1 METADLAA
9 GNVDVDIADIG
20 FGVAGVFIDTTNLR
34 VGIVNSET
42 AAEETVD
49 GATRHVKRYI
59 VNVRLNAEAL
69 MGFLGTRPDS
79 NTTAHQADRF
89 TAGDVDENIL
99 INIGRS
105 KNVFARE
112 RVTGTNRETAGNE
125 GNVVTAVD
133 LDADILHGSVSLGR
147 MFAIIATHAVIAK
160 GNATAENANGSAV
173 VIVNGR
179 GKFDD
184 LVNLGLA
191 TGGTQILDGTD
202 KTALPGAVKRLIRL
216 CFVAAEKDRDIV
228 SLGRTDCRRS
238 RMVVLIGRCNA
249 AAHKA
254 ERRHAGADLDGDVV
268 RFGQS
273 RARFRLDGLCE
284 FRRGYL
290 QLFGDL
296 LAQFVDGLEGIVLR
310 MKLPVEK
317 IHHRAAVNGKGHA
330 AAHDAGCETI
340 LKIDDSGAL
349 DLGHGVA
356 TGHADRKT
364 AAGNAGSKSV
374 DGAMGFVTLGVVE
387 GEVRVARHG
396 GIGSAVKNSNGR
408 TAGESPGDTSRTL
421 DINRRVTI
429 DNCFGIFGSSLY
441 QATQKF
447 KTFTNVDGRA
457 STNGPD
463 DIA

>member
-1 METADLAA
+1 
-9 GNVDVDIADIG
+9 
-20 FGVAGVFIDTTNLR
+20 
-34 VGIVNSET
+34 
-42 AAEETVD
+42 
-49 GATRHVKRYI
+49 
-59 VNVRLNAEAL
+59 
-69 MGFLGTRPDS
+69 
-79 NTTAHQADRF
+79 
-89 TAGDVDENIL
+89 
-99 INIGRS
+99 
-105 KNVFARE
+105 
-112 RVTGTNRETAGNE
+112 
-125 GNVVTAVD
+125 
-133 LDADILHGSVSLGR
+133 
-147 MFAIIATHAVIAK
+147 
-160 GNATAENANGSAV
+160 
-173 VIVNGR
+173 
-179 GKFDD
+179 
-184 LVNLGLA
+184 
-191 TGGTQILDGTD
+191 
-202 KTALPGAVKRLIRL
+202 
-216 CFVAAEKDRDIV
+216 
-228 SLGRTDCRRS
+228 
-238 RMVVLIGRCNA
+238 MVVLIGRCNA

-284 FRRGYL
+284 FRTESL

>member
-49 GATRHVKRYI
+49 GATHHVKRYI

-105 KNVFARE
+105 KNVFARQ

-202 KTALPGAVKRLIRL
+202 KTALPGSVKRLIRL

-284 FRRGYL
+284 FRTESL

-296 LAQFVDGLEGIVLR
+296 LAQFVDGL
-310 MKLPVEK
+310 
-317 IHHRAAVNGKGHA
+317 
-330 AAHDAGCETI
+330 
-340 LKIDDSGAL
+340 
-349 DLGHGVA
+349 
-356 TGHADRKT
+356 
-364 AAGNAGSKSV
+364 
-374 DGAMGFVTLGVVE
+374 
-387 GEVRVARHG
+387 
-396 GIGSAVKNSNGR
+396 
-408 TAGESPGDTSRTL
+408 
-421 DINRRVTI
+421 
-429 DNCFGIFGSSLY
+429 
-441 QATQKF
+441 
-447 KTFTNVDGRA
+447 
-457 STNGPD
+457 
-463 DIA
+463 